1 MRSTRDCAVG
11 TLALQRPDA
20 AKQTIELGQENRARL
35 ADGAVAGHHQDVDR
49 RQAWTRAAK
58 RLTRQTLDPV
68 AVDGALGATLG
79 DGQAEPGGAG
89 VVVSEA
95 QKKTAAAEATADC
108 SQRGE
113 VGGAA

>member
-11 TLALQRPDA
+11 TVALQRPDA
-20 AKQTIELGQENRARL
+20 AQKGVELRQERRAGLVHR
-35 ADGAVAGHHQDVDR
+35 AVAGHDQDVDR
-49 RQAWTRAAK
+49 RQGGAGTTK
-58 RLTRQTLDPV
+58 CLTRESLDPV
-68 AVDGALGATLG
+68 PVDGTLGATLG
-79 DGQAEPGGAG
+79 DRQAEPGGIA